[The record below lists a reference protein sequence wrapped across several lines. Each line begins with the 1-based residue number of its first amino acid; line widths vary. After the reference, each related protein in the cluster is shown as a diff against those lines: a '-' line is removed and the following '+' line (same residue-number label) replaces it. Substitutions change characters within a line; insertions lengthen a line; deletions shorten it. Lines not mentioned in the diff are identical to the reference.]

1 MCLNYNLNYKEIIIF
16 IYSNLIA
23 DLAAKYNVNPPQLR
37 SRMEIEFA
45 SHSSGKNDLWHK
57 ISIKQGVQVSPYKA
71 INNLHT
77 ILIGFS
83 RGKDVEI
90 SYNSCNSNPQDDHR
104 QILSYA
110 HPRAQAE
117 GHKMLLHLRELL
129 TVVWRGGLEP
139 SVGHEGVGRRKNGWV
154 TMHQQNLGEVQSNA

>member
-1 MCLNYNLNYKEIIIF
+1 MLPVTELAVVMVQ
-16 IYSNLIA
+16 YSNLIA
-23 DLAAKYNVNPPQLR
+23 DLAAKYNINPPQLR

-45 SHSSGKNDLWHK
+45 SHSSGKNDLCHK
-57 ISIKQGVQVSPYKA
+57 ISIKQGMQVSPYKA

-77 ILIGFS
+77 LLIGFS

-90 SYNSCNSNPQDDHR
+90 SYNSRNSNPQEDHC
-104 QILSYA
+104 QILSCA

-129 TVVWRGGLEP
+129 TVVWRGLEP
-139 SVGHEGVGRRKNGWV
+139 SVGHEGVGRCKNGWV
-154 TMHQQNLGEVQSNA
+154 TMD